1 MEGTAESDFSFQ
13 ETAELLFTQNSA
25 ESDFSFQETAELL
38 FMQISAESDS
48 SVGRTLQRRVGISIQ
63 SETKRNGSKI
73 QRNEI
78 AKKMI
83 SFACFALKQ
92 NRKCC
97 MTKQNY
103 SKRNIPKK
111 KFIKIQAYQNLA
123 LRLNR

>member
-63 SETKRNGSKI
+63 SETKRNGSKN

-78 AKKMI
+78 
-83 SFACFALKQ
+83 Q
-92 NRKCC
+92 
-97 MTKQNY
+97 
-103 SKRNIPKK
+103 
-111 KFIKIQAYQNLA
+111 
-123 LRLNR
+123 